1 MQAGFFPTE
10 SLAHEWLTY
19 IKQHDHPIKLL
30 LSTSSHLS
38 ESLSNLRK
46 VLPRE
51 PSPLVGSVP
60 ENQNRKGLGH
70 QPQPSAGVCTV
81 GCGET
86 RHWTSFW
93 VIYTQFPVS
102 HWEPILALGGKT

>member
-1 MQAGFFPTE
+1 M
-10 SLAHEWLTY
+10 
-19 IKQHDHPIKLL
+19 
-30 LSTSSHLS
+30 
-38 ESLSNLRK
+38 
-46 VLPRE
+46 
-51 PSPLVGSVP
+51 
-60 ENQNRKGLGH
+60 
-70 QPQPSAGVCTV
+70 